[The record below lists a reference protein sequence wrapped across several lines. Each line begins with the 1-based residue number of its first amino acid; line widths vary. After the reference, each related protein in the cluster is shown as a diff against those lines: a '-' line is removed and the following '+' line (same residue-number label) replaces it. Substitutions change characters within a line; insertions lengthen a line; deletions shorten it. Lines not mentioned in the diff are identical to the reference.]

1 MCAILLP
8 KTSSGV
14 VHRCPETVPPGDP
27 VCQICLSGPLAR
39 PIRYEKSQRTE
50 GFLIGQVTVANPLQ
64 TSPRHRTDT
73 AWSFGTQVRAADLTL
88 NSPPLSSV
96 NATFARVL
104 NGRFWEALRNA
115 SYAKPGGPF
124 SPSDSLSSR
133 ACESAAT

>member
-1 MCAILLP
+1 MDQIGAARCGAVRPNPAILRDALE
-8 KTSSGV
+8 SVGAS
-14 VHRCPETVPPGDP
+14 D
-27 VCQICLSGPLAR
+27 GPHMPFRTASQTN
-39 PIRYEKSQRTE
+39 PKSQIIE

-104 NGRFWEALRNA
+104 NGQFWEALRNA
-115 SYAKPGGPF
+115 SSAKLGGPF
-124 SPSDSLSSR
+124 SPSD
-133 ACESAAT
+133 